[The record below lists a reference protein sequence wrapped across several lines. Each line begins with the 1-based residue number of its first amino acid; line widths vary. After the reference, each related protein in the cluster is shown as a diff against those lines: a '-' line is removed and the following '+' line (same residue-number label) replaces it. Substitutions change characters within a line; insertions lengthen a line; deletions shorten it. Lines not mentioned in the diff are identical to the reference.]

1 MENNKLIGLT
11 LKIYFQIELLQCV
24 NQSIKDSKKNEQV
37 VRITFGLYLKMIFYY
52 NIPVKIEIVMEK
64 LIGKTDNLFFLT

>member
-1 MENNKLIGLT
+1 MGKYKLIGLT
-11 LKIYFQIELLQCV
+11 LKIYFQIELLKCV
-24 NQSIKDSKKNEQV
+24 KQNINGCKKNEQV

-52 NIPVKIEIVMEK
+52 NILLRIEIVMEQ